1 MPDAFHFGALALLGV
16 VACAGAAGTPGAGS
30 GTVRIE
36 RFPSPALGV
45 AKRYAIYLPA
55 GYAEHPG
62 RRYPVVYLLHGLR
75 GNEGEWIARA
85 GLDVVADS
93 LAAAGLPP
101 MILVMPDGDG
111 SFYTNWAESPGL
123 AACAADST
131 LSESADAFCVRESRY
146 GDYVARDLVTHV
158 DSVYRTMA
166 SRGRRAVAGLSM
178 GGTGALT
185 LALNYPDVFGA
196 AAALGAVAM
205 PMYLGPHPYRPPHR
219 EALSFD
225 TLEAVLGR
233 PLPGWRMRWGTDTSG
248 WWRTDPARAARR
260 LRAAGGAAPALRLDV
275 GRDDPY
281 LDENRALAAE
291 LAALDLAPEL
301 VERQGGHTWAYWR
314 AHIAENLVWLT
325 RHIARE

>member
-1 MPDAFHFGALALLGV
+1 MPDARRLGVFSLLGALACTG
-16 VACAGAAGTPGAGS
+16 APETGPAGPGTI
-30 GTVRIE
+30 RID

-45 AKRYAIYLPA
+45 SKRYAIYLPA
-55 GYAEHPG
+55 GYAENPG

-75 GNEGEWIARA
+75 GNEGEWVARA

-93 LAAAGLPP
+93 LAAAGLPA

-111 SFYTNWAESPGL
+111 SFYVNWAESPGFGG
-123 AACAADST
+123 CAADST
-131 LSESADAFCVRESRY
+131 LPETADAFCVHESRY

-166 SRGRRAVAGLSM
+166 SRRRRAVAGLSM

-185 LALNYPDVFGA
+185 LALNYPDVFAA

-205 PMYLGPHPYRPPHR
+205 PMYLGPHPYRPPHH

-275 GRDDPY
+275 GGDDPY

-291 LAALDLAPEL
+291 LAALDLPPDL
-301 VERQGGHTWAYWR
+301 VERPGGHTWAYWR
-314 AHIAENLVWLT
+314 AHIADNLVWLA
-325 RHIARE
+325 RHLARD